1 LAQASAQVRSC
12 EFLCSFA
19 LPASGSSTLM
29 ATTPKEFF
37 PISELSAY
45 QAKWTIKA
53 RVTSKSVL
61 RTWTKG
67 TSTGKVF
74 DINLLDAEGG
84 EIRASFF
91 NMGADRYF
99 EMIQVGSCYTL
110 SRGSIKV
117 ANKQFNSCSH
127 RYELTFDA
135 NAEIVKSSDDA
146 AIETMRFSFV
156 NLRAIESRTLPCTVD
171 ICGVVVEF
179 RPTFTVQSKDGQQLV
194 KRDIVVADNTTNS
207 MTVTLWGDRAKQ
219 EDKCFEG
226 HPVVGLKGVAVK
238 EWNGGRSGSLLSTG
252 ALVFKPTSPEADAI
266 QLWWSEGGGSTQS
279 LQPLSREGGGGG
291 ARAQNAKHLDL
302 VGVRSAMES
311 LGDQPEIYSIVAR
324 LAFVNT
330 RKQGEVQPLSYLAC
344 LEPKEGSG
352 YPCNKRVDEARFC
365 ASCNRA
371 GKVGPKL
378 NARCRIVDFA
388 DQAWFTTFHEAAQQ
402 ILGMTAEEVHKME
415 RDVAGQGDDGRE
427 LLEAAIRKQYFA
439 RPLELTV
446 RAKLD
451 SYNGQVRPNV
461 TVVDARQV
469 QRGEHGRRMLKEV
482 QEMLAE
488 SAAIAE
494 RAGTLGA

>member
-1 LAQASAQVRSC
+1 
-12 EFLCSFA
+12 
-19 LPASGSSTLM
+19 
-29 ATTPKEFF
+29 
-37 PISELSAY
+37 
-45 QAKWTIKA
+45 
-53 RVTSKSVL
+53 
-61 RTWTKG
+61 
-67 TSTGKVF
+67 
-74 DINLLDAEGG
+74 
-84 EIRASFF
+84 
-91 NMGADRYF
+91 
-99 EMIQVGSCYTL
+99 
-110 SRGSIKV
+110 
-117 ANKQFNSCSH
+117 
-127 RYELTFDA
+127 
-135 NAEIVKSSDDA
+135 
-146 AIETMRFSFV
+146 
-156 NLRAIESRTLPCTVD
+156 
-171 ICGVVVEF
+171 
-179 RPTFTVQSKDGQQLV
+179 
-194 KRDIVVADNTTNS
+194 
-207 MTVTLWGDRAKQ
+207 
-219 EDKCFEG
+219 
-226 HPVVGLKGVAVK
+226 
-238 EWNGGRSGSLLSTG
+238 
-252 ALVFKPTSPEADAI
+252 
-266 QLWWSEGGGSTQS
+266 
-279 LQPLSREGGGGG
+279 
-291 ARAQNAKHLDL
+291 
-302 VGVRSAMES
+302 
-311 LGDQPEIYSIVAR
+311 
-324 LAFVNT
+324 
-330 RKQGEVQPLSYLAC
+330 

-461 TVVDARQV
+461 TVIDARQV